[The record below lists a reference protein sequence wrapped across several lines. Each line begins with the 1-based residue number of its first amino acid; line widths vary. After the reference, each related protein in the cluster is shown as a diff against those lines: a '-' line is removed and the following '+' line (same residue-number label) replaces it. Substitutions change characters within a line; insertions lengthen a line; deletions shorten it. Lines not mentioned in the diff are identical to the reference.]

1 MRKPPAPEKEEEE
14 ETEDKKKKE
23 EEDEESEE
31 DCEEEEEEEE
41 EEDSKVADTEKS
53 GAKTNSDNEKDISV
67 LKEAVNEHIV
77 TESEKQAEA
86 DKEEAQEK

>member
-31 DCEEEEEEEE
+31 DCEEEEEEE

>member
-41 EEDSKVADTEKS
+41 EDSKVADTEKS
-53 GAKTNSDNEKDISV
+53 GAKTNADNEKDISV